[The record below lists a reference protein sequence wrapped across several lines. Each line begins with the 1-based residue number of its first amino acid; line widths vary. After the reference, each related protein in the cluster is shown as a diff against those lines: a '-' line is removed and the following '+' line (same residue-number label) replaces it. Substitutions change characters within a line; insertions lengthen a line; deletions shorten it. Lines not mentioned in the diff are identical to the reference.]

1 MIKTRVGNL
10 VRVENQDKKKGANK
24 EYMAVILKTQNGQ
37 YNQYL
42 FTDVELDVAWSRA
55 RKNTEDVV
63 ERSFAS
69 KMLD

>member
-24 EYMAVILKTQNGQ
+24 EYMATILKRNGQ
-37 YNQYL
+37 YNQFL
-42 FTDVELDVAWSRA
+42 FTDVELDVAWARA

-69 KMLD
+69 KLFD

>member
-10 VRVENQDKKKGANK
+10 VRVENQDKKKSANK
-24 EYMAVILKTQNGQ
+24 EYVAAILKKNGQ

-42 FTDVELDVAWSRA
+42 FTDVELDVAWHRA

-63 ERSFAS
+63 ERSTLS
-69 KMLD
+69 KLLD